1 MKLYQQLARSIDA
14 RQRCIDADPVNDF
27 GLDIHE
33 KKIEDI
39 EALLP
44 SGSGINT
51 GTKVDIDRS
60 TGQKLILFGS
70 YDVMAESG
78 MYTGVIDFEVIVKPD
93 LMFDFDIR
101 ISGKFGKHQD
111 IKEYLDEVYYDAL
124 RMEYDQCISK

>member
-1 MKLYQQLARSIDA
+1 MKLYQQLARSVDA
-14 RQRCIDADPVNDF
+14 RLRCLNAEPVNDF

-60 TGQKLILFGS
+60 TGQKLILYAG
-70 YDVMAESG
+70 YDVMSEYG
-78 MYTGVIDFEVIVKPD
+78 YYTGVIDFEVIVKPD

-101 ISGKFGKHQD
+101 IAGRFGKHQD

-124 RMEYDQCISK
+124 DQDLEG